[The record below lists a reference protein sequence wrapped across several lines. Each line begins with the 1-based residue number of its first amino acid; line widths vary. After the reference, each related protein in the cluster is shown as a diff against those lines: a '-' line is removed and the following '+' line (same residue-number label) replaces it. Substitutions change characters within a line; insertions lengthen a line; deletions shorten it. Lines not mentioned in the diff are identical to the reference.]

1 MQELRKENTK
11 LKDLLAKRY
20 KVEKRFNI
28 ELSERDLQ
36 IQELLEYKKQWNSIK
51 FEKLEEIIDALEKE
65 KSVLKAKYKHKL
77 IIKEE
82 NLRAELGKELHAIR
96 IELERKSEALLGR
109 EAELEVLYQRVE
121 ELEMMQSSNSVEAKE
136 IHRRYKL
143 VISQLKAENE
153 STQKKFITRIEE
165 IQSSY

>member
-1 MQELRKENTK
+1 M
-11 LKDLLAKRY
+11 LKDLLAKRL

-121 ELEMMQSSNSVEAKE
+121 ELEMM
-136 IHRRYKL
+136 
-143 VISQLKAENE
+143 
-153 STQKKFITRIEE
+153 
-165 IQSSY
+165 